1 MGKRLLQKYGI
12 ESEGTPVKTESEQP
26 AKPMAVHVLEDDP
39 GVSDSLSLLLD
50 HLGFEVVRYA
60 DAEEFFR
67 STPPTGRDIVFVDL
81 MLPGISGKEVI
92 RWLKQLRDP
101 PRIVVMSGQSQGTIE
116 AELRGIGVTQVI
128 RKPLSHTAITAQL
141 AATTL

>member
-1 MGKRLLQKYGI
+1 
-12 ESEGTPVKTESEQP
+12 
-26 AKPMAVHVLEDDP
+26 MAVHVLEDDP
-39 GVSDSLSLLLD
+39 GVSDSLALLLD
-50 HLGFEVVRYA
+50 HLGFEVVRHPH
-60 DAEEFFR
+60 AEEFFR

-92 RWLKQLRDP
+92 RWLQQLRDP

-116 AELRGIGVTQVI
+116 AELRGIGITQVI

-141 AATTL
+141 AAATL